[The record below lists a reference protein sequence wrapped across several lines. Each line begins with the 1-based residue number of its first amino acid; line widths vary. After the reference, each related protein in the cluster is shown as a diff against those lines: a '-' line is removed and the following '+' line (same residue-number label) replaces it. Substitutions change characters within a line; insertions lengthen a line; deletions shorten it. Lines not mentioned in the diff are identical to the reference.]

1 MNSMVFVNFPVKN
14 VADSVAFYEKL
25 GFAKNE
31 EFSNEQASAMVW
43 DDTFWIMLLS
53 HDFYKKFLK
62 DKEIADN
69 QKTSG
74 ALISFSVQNADAVR
88 TFAERAKEN
97 GGSYHEVDMGMPEE
111 EMFSLEVQ
119 DLDGNTL
126 EPVWMKMT

>member
-1 MNSMVFVNFPVKN
+1 MNSMVFVNFPVEN
-14 VADSVAFYEKL
+14 VDASVTFYEKL
-25 GFAKNE
+25 GFTKNE
-31 EFSNEQASAMVW
+31 EFSNEQASSMVW

-69 QKTSG
+69 HKSSG
-74 ALISFSVQNADAVR
+74 ALISFSVENADAVKE
-88 TFAERAKEN
+88 FAEIAKAN
-97 GGSYHEVDMGMPEE
+97 GGNYHAVDMGIPEE

-126 EPVWMKMT
+126 EPVWMKMP